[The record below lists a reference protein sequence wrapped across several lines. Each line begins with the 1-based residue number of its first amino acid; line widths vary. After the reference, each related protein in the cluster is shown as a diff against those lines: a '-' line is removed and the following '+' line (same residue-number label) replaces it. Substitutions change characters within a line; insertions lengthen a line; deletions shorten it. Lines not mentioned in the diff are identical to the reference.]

1 MCHFAKARVVI
12 FRGQFLS
19 IVSGI
24 PCQLNVTNGE
34 TEVGTNGSM
43 YLQFTVKKS
52 YKAWNKEISVSKLS
66 LNFVEGRRQY
76 GGLQVMD
83 RNLFWCCFLSSVPKR
98 KEKKSKRWDWNDIK
112 RGNLPAIFG
121 KRKRKIWVISDRFYV
136 LRKFCEWKLIRE
148 QINFC
153 IVGKIM
159 IRMVTSLLVMRM
171 F

>member
-1 MCHFAKARVVI
+1 MSVECDKWWDR
-12 FRGQFLS
+12 
-19 IVSGI
+19 SGYKW
-24 PCQLNVTNGE
+24 Q
-34 TEVGTNGSM
+34 S

-159 IRMVTSLLVMRM
+159 IRMVTSLLVMKDVLVE
-171 F
+171 

>member
-1 MCHFAKARVVI
+1 MSVECDKWWDR
-12 FRGQFLS
+12 
-19 IVSGI
+19 SGYKW
-24 PCQLNVTNGE
+24 Q
-34 TEVGTNGSM
+34 S

-76 GGLQVMD
+76 GVSRLWIGI
-83 RNLFWCCFLSSVPKR
+83 CFDVVFFPQFQ

-136 LRKFCEWKLIRE
+136 LKEILWMKTYKRTDKLLY
-148 QINFC
+148 C
-153 IVGKIM
+153 W
-159 IRMVTSLLVMRM
+159 
-171 F
+171 

>member
-1 MCHFAKARVVI
+1 MSVECDKWWDR
-12 FRGQFLS
+12 
-19 IVSGI
+19 SGYKW
-24 PCQLNVTNGE
+24 Q
-34 TEVGTNGSM
+34 S

-66 LNFVEGRRQY
+66 LNFVEGEETV
-76 GGLQVMD
+76 GGVSRL
-83 RNLFWCCFLSSVPKR
+83 WIGICFVVVFFPQFQ
-98 KEKKSKRWDWNDIK
+98 KEKKSKRRDWNDIK

-159 IRMVTSLLVMRM
+159 IRMVTSLLVMRDVLVE
-171 F
+171 